1 MESLIFPGDA
11 TSPTPFGLSSTGLW
25 DEVEVSGDG
34 GLAAVFA
41 RLSQRAGF
49 DQNTRNTQ
57 DLEVNV
63 KKLFQQWQKCPRPSH
78 GGLSHEACD
87 TVRERLA
94 AEP

>member
-41 RLSQRAGF
+41 RLIQRAGF
-49 DQNTRNTQ
+49 DTVKHE

-78 GGLSHEACD
+78 GGLSHETCD
-87 TVRERLA
+87 TV
-94 AEP
+94 